1 MRGIVDFCMPPFLT
15 MNAEKGLKDL
25 VRHVEIQHGGV

>member
-1 MRGIVDFCMPPFLT
+1 MSPFLT

-25 VRHVEIQHGGV
+25 VRYVEIQHGGV